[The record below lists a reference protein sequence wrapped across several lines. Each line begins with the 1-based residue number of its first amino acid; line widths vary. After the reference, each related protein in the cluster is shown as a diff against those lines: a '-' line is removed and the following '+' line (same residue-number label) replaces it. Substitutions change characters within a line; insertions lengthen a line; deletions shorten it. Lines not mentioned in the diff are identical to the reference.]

1 MSRRTRPVARRRPV
15 RRPAARIVVT
25 TEGSSTEPAYLR
37 ALNRLFADESVRLE
51 LVCGVGDPRSVVE
64 RAIGELAQSKRDP
77 LGDEDSAWAMFDRD
91 VHDRFAEAKDLARGN
106 GIGLAVS
113 DPCFELWGI
122 FHYRDQQA
130 PLDRHECQRMLE
142 ELCPEYER
150 RGRKLF
156 GDMQVIEQHYAD
168 AVRRARQSLDNRSAE
183 GDPEG
188 NPSTTVYRLTEH
200 LRQAVER
207 AKDDL

>member
-1 MSRRTRPVARRRPV
+1 MSRTRPVGRRRAV
-15 RRPAARIVVT
+15 RRPAARIVVA

-51 LVCGVGDPRSVVE
+51 LVSGVGDPRAVVE
-64 RAIGELAQSKRDP
+64 RAIEEIAKSKRDP
-77 LGDEDSAWAMFDRD
+77 LGNDDSAWAMFDRD

-130 PLDRHECQRMLE
+130 PLDRHECQRKLE
-142 ELCPEYER
+142 ELCPRYER
-150 RGRKLF
+150 KGRKLF
-156 GDMQVIEQHYAD
+156 DERQTIEQRYGD
-168 AVRRARQSLDNRSAE
+168 AVRRAQQSLENRSTE
-183 GDPEG
+183 GNPEG
-188 NPSTTVYRLTEH
+188 NPSTTVHRLTEH
-200 LRQAVER
+200 VRQAVER
-207 AKDDL
+207 AKEEF

>member
-1 MSRRTRPVARRRPV
+1 MNRRTRSVGRRRPV
-15 RRPAARIVVT
+15 RRPAARIVVA
-25 TEGSSTEPAYLR
+25 TEGASTEPAYLR

-51 LVCGVGDPRSVVE
+51 LVSGVGDPRAVVE
-64 RAIGELAQSKRDP
+64 QAIEELAKSKRDP
-77 LGDEDSAWAMFDRD
+77 LGNDDSVWAMFDRD
-91 VHDRFAEAKDLARGN
+91 AHDRFAEAKDLARGN

-142 ELCPEYER
+142 ELCPGYER
-150 RGRKLF
+150 KGRKLF

-183 GDPEG
+183 GNPEG
-188 NPSTTVYRLTEH
+188 NPSTTVYRLTEG
-200 LRQAVER
+200 LRRAVDR
-207 AKDDL
+207 AKEEL